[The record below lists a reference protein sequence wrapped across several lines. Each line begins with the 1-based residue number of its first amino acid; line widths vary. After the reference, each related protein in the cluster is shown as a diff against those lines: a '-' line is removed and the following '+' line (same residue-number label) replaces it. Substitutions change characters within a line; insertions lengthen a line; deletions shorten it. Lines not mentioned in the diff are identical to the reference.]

1 MKQLFT
7 HQTSNLYAKYVNILA
22 CGEKPISVCKIQEF
36 TDDLA
41 KSHLLLSDFKW
52 DEWYQNSHLVDRPDY
67 IADATL
73 HECQLLLTAM
83 TRLECFSPGVM
94 DNMRRQG
101 VLIAI
106 LERYN
111 NFSMKL
117 AC

>member
-1 MKQLFT
+1 
-7 HQTSNLYAKYVNILA
+7 
-22 CGEKPISVCKIQEF
+22 
-36 TDDLA
+36 
-41 KSHLLLSDFKW
+41 
-52 DEWYQNSHLVDRPDY
+52 
-67 IADATL
+67 
-73 HECQLLLTAM
+73 M
-83 TRLECFSPGVM
+83 TRLEGFSPGVM